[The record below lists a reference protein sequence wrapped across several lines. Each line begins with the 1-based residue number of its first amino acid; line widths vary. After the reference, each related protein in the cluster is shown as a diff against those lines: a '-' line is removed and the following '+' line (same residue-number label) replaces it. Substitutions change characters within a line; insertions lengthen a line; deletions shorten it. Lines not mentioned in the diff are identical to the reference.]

1 MIPAT
6 KNLASRLTGE
16 ITGVNDNK
24 GFGFTFRLLFL

>member
-6 KNLASRLTGE
+6 KNLASRLTAE
-16 ITGVNDNK
+16 ISGVNDNK